1 MGLMTGN
8 IPALVA
14 KFGASVD
21 VERSTPTEDDLGGR
35 DRVWITQSSGVSV
48 SVQPA
53 PFTSVSAQMVE
64 EYAQRNITITHR
76 VYFATA
82 PGVQMGDRLLFGTRY
97 LLVEG
102 VSNRAE
108 SSELWYVDCRE
119 VEAAT

>member
-35 DRVWITQSSGVSV
+35 DRVWVTQSSGVAV

-53 PFTSVSAQMVE
+53 SAFIIA
-64 EYAQRNITITHR
+64 EYAKRTITITHR

-102 VSNRAE
+102 VSNTAE
-108 SSELWYVDCRE
+108 TSELWYVDCRE